1 MEESEVLRG
10 NIDKVHTTTM
20 GVDRIKRNLGLS
32 DIDVVE
38 HCKQMLLDE
47 KCRIYRQGKNWYGEI
62 DDVVITV
69 NAFSYTIITAHKAK
83 KG

>member
-32 DIDVVE
+32 DIDEVE
-38 HCKQMLLDE
+38 YCKQMLLDE
-47 KCRIYRQGKNWYGEI
+47 RCCIYRQGKNWYGEI

-69 NAFSYTIITAHKAK
+69 NAFSYTIITAHQVK